1 MITFLSNLTL
11 LSQMDFKF
19 QIAEYGFRDQYY
31 IHASSIWAWV
41 NPGPTGT

>member
-1 MITFLSNLTL
+1 
-11 LSQMDFKF
+11 MDLIF

-41 NPGPTGT
+41 NPGPTGTYYFRLYVTHYGLR